1 MRRLIIGDIHGE
13 FERMIDVLE
22 KCGFDPNQNVLYSTG
37 DLCDRGP
44 EPVAVLDYL
53 YALPHFYPVVGNHD
67 LWILGYLQQRLALD
81 DYWLWVN
88 CNHGDVTRKAVDSQP
103 EEWKRNIADRIS
115 ATPVVRK
122 AGDFLI
128 CHGGFYD
135 RVIKNV
141 EPEKFLNI
149 PVRDLDDDTYD
160 ILYEDVIWDRSLL
173 YRAMSTNKSEKVY
186 DCRVIV
192 GHTPLKAPFVTED
205 GNLIAIDTGAFV
217 PAGKI
222 TVMDLDTGEF
232 WHSTAPTATIL

>member
-1 MRRLIIGDIHGE
+1 MRRLVIGDIHGE
-13 FERMIDVLE
+13 FGRMVDVLE
-22 KCGFDPNQNVLYSTG
+22 KCGFDPDQDVLYSTG

-53 YALPHFYPVVGNHD
+53 YTLPRFCPVVGNHD
-67 LWILGYLQQRLALD
+67 LWLLGYLQQKLALD

-88 CNHGDVTRKAVDSQP
+88 CNHGDVTRKAVDSQS
-103 EEWKRNIADRIS
+103 EEWKRNITDRIS

-122 AGDFLI
+122 VGDFLI
-128 CHGGFYD
+128 CHGGFSD
-135 RVIKNV
+135 RVRKNV
-141 EPEKFLNI
+141 EPEKFLDT

-160 ILYEDVIWDRSLL
+160 ILYEDVVWDRTHL
-173 YRAMSTNKSEKVY
+173 YNAMGTNKAEKAY
-186 DCRVIV
+186 GCRVIV
-192 GHTPLKAPFVTED
+192 GHTPLMSPFVTED

-217 PAGKI
+217 PVGKL